1 MLAILFVA
9 RTAMAFQF
17 QTVASAGPVLVD
29 AGVLDFT
36 LLGTLIGLYMLPGA
50 GLALAGGVMAQR
62 YGEKRSVLWGLALMV
77 LGGALMGSE
86 STTMIIIGRV
96 VSGSGAVFVN
106 VTMTKMAA
114 DWFAE
119 REIVTAMSIFIASWP
134 LGIGIAVV
142 AVPPFALAFG

>member
-50 GLALAGGVMAQR
+50 GLALAGGVLAQR
-62 YGEKRSVLWGLALMV
+62 YGEKRLVLWGLALMV
-77 LGGALMGSE
+77 CGGALMGSE
-86 STTMIIIGRV
+86 NTTM
-96 VSGSGAVFVN
+96 SLSAV
-106 VTMTKMAA
+106 
-114 DWFAE
+114 
-119 REIVTAMSIFIASWP
+119 
-134 LGIGIAVV
+134 
-142 AVPPFALAFG
+142 